1 MKAHGSKYLLKKQL
15 ISVIR
20 GTIKRLDTPEAADQ
34 LEEYIHKARSGGV
47 FDDATAHE
55 MLVNIAQVR
64 KDMGCDL

>member
-20 GTIKRLDTPEAADQ
+20 GTIERLDTPEAADQ

-64 KDMGCDL
+64 KDMGWDL